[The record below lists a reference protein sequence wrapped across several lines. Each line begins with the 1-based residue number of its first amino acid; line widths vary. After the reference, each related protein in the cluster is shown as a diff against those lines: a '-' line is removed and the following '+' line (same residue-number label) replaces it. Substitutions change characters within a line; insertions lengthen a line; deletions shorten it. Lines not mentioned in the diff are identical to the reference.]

1 MELHRLK
8 TLVESKGGIVTDIN
22 TDAITCTFP
31 DDKFPFDLIDEKN
44 INGYYWDEL
53 KTVPKYKLEPNAK
66 RVKYPKLVH
75 YMRFDNYTLHTEPW
89 EITPDVPDNNFD
101 PLINKILDS
110 NKSWLINGPPGAGKT
125 TLINKIKEYLNNNG
139 KVYKCLAPTNLAALL
154 IDGTTVHKFACKL
167 KKLTKFME
175 TQLDYIFVDEVSML
189 HSNFYKILMI
199 IKQLKQCN
207 IIVSGD
213 FNQLDVI
220 GDLHKYDYKNS
231 SILKEL
237 CDHNNINLQTC
248 RRSNDKLFNLIQ
260 FDNINNL
267 TPDDFKSDLKID
279 NEINICWTNNT
290 RKQINKKYMDVA
302 YKKAKTSNYMT
313 LKKLEYDDNS
323 QDVILVNKTPLIAKV
338 NNGNLKLINNER
350 YIIKKVDKNTKEI
363 IIKNDRNEI
372 KIKSDEFQKLFRIGY
387 AFTTHSSQGMS
398 IDKPYTIHEF
408 NRMDQKLKYVALSRA
423 TKHENINIIM

>member
-1 MELHRLK
+1 
-8 TLVESKGGIVTDIN
+8 
-22 TDAITCTFP
+22 
-31 DDKFPFDLIDEKN
+31 
-44 INGYYWDEL
+44 
-53 KTVPKYKLEPNAK
+53 
-66 RVKYPKLVH
+66 
-75 YMRFDNYTLHTEPW
+75 MRFDNYTLHTEPW
-89 EITPDVPDNNFD
+89 DITPDVPDNNFE

-110 NKSWLINGPPGAGKT
+110 NESWLINGPPGAGKT
-125 TLINKIKEYLNNNG
+125 TLINKIKEYLTNNG

-199 IKQLKQCN
+199 IKQLKNCN

-279 NEINICWTNNT
+279 NDINICWTNNK
-290 RKQINKKYMDVA
+290 RKEINKKYMDTA
-302 YKKAKTSNYMT
+302 YKKDKTSNWIEI
-313 LKKLEYDDNS
+313 KKLEYDDNS

-363 IIKNDRNEI
+363 VVENSREVPKKDKNGNEI
-372 KIKSDEFQKLFRIGY
+372 KNKKGNIIMDKIIKTLKIKADEFQKLFRIGY
-387 AFTTHSSQGMS
+387 AFTTHSAQGMS

-408 NRMDQKLKYVALSRA
+408 NRMDKKLKYVALSRA
-423 TKHENINIIM
+423 TKYENINIIM